1 MPAKLKFSAG
11 FGAIRKVT
19 TWICLR
25 NPDGQDIA
33 EKIFFYSAQ
42 LFRFINNFHT
52 FVSN

>member
-25 NPDGQDIA
+25 NPDGRDIA
-33 EKIFFYSAQ
+33 EKNIFLFCTIISFYQ
-42 LFRFINNFHT
+42 
-52 FVSN
+52 